1 MSNIVPFN
9 QRPEPIAA
17 VAVERLRGISTE
29 VDNFISR
36 MQVEHLTPT
45 EMARILRFFDTAN
58 ACIRIVLS
66 DLSKEPAVN
75 QLIEQSNGIKSLI
88 EVAREQADG
97 LTVALSAIRSA
108 QAG

>member
-29 VDNFISR
+29 VDNFTSR

>member
-29 VDNFISR
+29 DDNFISR

>member
-29 VDNFISR
+29 VDNSR